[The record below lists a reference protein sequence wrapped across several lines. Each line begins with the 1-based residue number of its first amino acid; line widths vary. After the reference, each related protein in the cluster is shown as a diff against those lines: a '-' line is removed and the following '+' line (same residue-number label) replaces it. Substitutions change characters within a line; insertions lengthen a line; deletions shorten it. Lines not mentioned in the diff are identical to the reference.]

1 MRQNCLE
8 QIKLNGIVV
17 IYKEKDWT
25 SFDVVAKLR
34 GIFHEKR
41 IGHGGTLDPMAEGVL
56 PVFVG
61 KAARA
66 CDMLPDETKAYVA
79 GFKLGIAT
87 DTLDVTGKIL
97 EKKQAFC
104 KKEQVADALQGFVG
118 EIMQVPPMYSAIK
131 INGKKLYDLAREG
144 KTVERQPRKVTVMA
158 IDLLEFDEKTQEG
171 KISVS
176 CKKGTYIR
184 SIIDDLGQKLGC
196 GAVMTTLERTA
207 SAGFTKE
214 QAMTISQVESLFETE
229 GEKLLM
235 SVEKAFDDVYNG
247 RVYLSERLT
256 GLYKNGV
263 KLSVGQEGM
272 TVEKG
277 SGRMLAYGFDGEFL
291 GLCCEIDGVIKQVKN
306 FY

>member
-1 MRQNCLE
+1 MD
-8 QIKLNGIVV
+8 GIIV

-34 GIFHEKR
+34 GVFHEKR

-61 KAARA
+61 KSARA
-66 CDMLPDETKAYVA
+66 CDMLPCEEKEYIA
-79 GFKLGIAT
+79 GFELGITT

-97 EKKQAFC
+97 SKTQAFLKKQ
-104 KKEQVADALQGFVG
+104 QVINATEDFVG
-118 EIMQVPPMYSAIK
+118 DILQIPPMYSAIK

-144 KTVERQPRKVTVMA
+144 KTVEREPRPVTIYEIEVL
-158 IDLLEFDEKTQEG
+158 DFCEKTQTG
-171 KISVS
+171 KMRVK

-184 SIIDDLGQKLGC
+184 SIIDDLGKKLGC
-196 GAVMTTLERTA
+196 GAVMTSLERTA
-207 SAGFTKE
+207 SAGFLK
-214 QAMTISQVESLFETE
+214 ADALRISQVEEIFNS
-229 GEKLLM
+229 GEIENVLM
-235 SVEKAFDDVYNG
+235 NVEKAFDKAYEG

-256 GLYKNGV
+256 HLYKNGV
-263 KLSVGQEGM
+263 KLSVGQEGLD
-272 TVEKG
+272 VKDK
-277 SGRMLAYGFDGEFL
+277 SDIMLAYGFNGEFL

>member
-1 MRQNCLE
+1 M
-8 QIKLNGIVV
+8 NGIVV

-66 CDMLPDETKAYVA
+66 CDILPDDTKAYVA
-79 GFKLGIAT
+79 EFQLGITT
-87 DTLDVTGKIL
+87 DTLDITGKIL
-97 EKKQAFC
+97 TQKMSNC
-104 KKEQVADALQGFVG
+104 KKEEVKKALEGFVG
-118 EIMQVPPMYSAIK
+118 EIMQIPPMFSAIK
-131 INGKKLYDLAREG
+131 LGGKKLYDLAREG
-144 KTVERQPRKVTVMA
+144 KTVERQPRKVCITGIELV
-158 IDLLEFDEKTQEG
+158 EFDEKAQRG

-196 GAVMTTLERTA
+196 GGVMTALERTA
-207 SAGFTKE
+207 SAGFLKS
-214 QAMTISQVESLFETE
+214 QALTLSQVEERFQTE
-229 GEKLLM
+229 GESLLM
-235 SVEKAFDDVYNG
+235 SVEKAFDGVYRG
-247 RVYLSERLT
+247 RVLLDERLT

-263 KLSVGQEGM
+263 KLSVGQDGM
-272 TVEKG
+272 TLKNKSET
-277 SGRMLAYGFDGEFL
+277 MLAYGFDGEFM
-291 GLCCEIDGVIKQVKN
+291 GLCRETDGVIRQVKN